1 MSGTTSERRRATLLL
16 FAIALGLEF
25 ARRISNAKWKA
36 RTSTSRQ
43 VHGWAYR
50 RGL

>member
-1 MSGTTSERRRATLLL
+1 MVW
-16 FAIALGLEF
+16 IAVAVGLEI